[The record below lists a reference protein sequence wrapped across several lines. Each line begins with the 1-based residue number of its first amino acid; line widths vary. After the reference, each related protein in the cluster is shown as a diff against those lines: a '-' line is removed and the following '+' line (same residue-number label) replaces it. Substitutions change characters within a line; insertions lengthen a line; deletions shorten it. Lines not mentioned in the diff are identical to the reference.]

1 MAMNYTYSDS
11 RNTYQRE
18 EQRREQERASA
29 PKQCPHCQAPINLN
43 LGHWEKVRYHCGSDR
58 CRAAAY
64 RHRKANRLQAA
75 REAANAR
82 INDYAA
88 GLPAEQAMAV
98 RAMRD
103 VLMSDEPPSYSH
115 GHEQA
120 LAIIAV
126 IDDRRCKH
134 DRIQIL
140 IDNAEAEKRRA
151 AKVQEHY
158 QELEAAYK
166 RRIDELEA
174 EITVYQ
180 MLENAIHG
188 IASEQLRKQPD
199 PLVQPQPWQAEED
212 PDRPR
217 VLAALAQMGAK
228 PYAGQDDDDEPEA
241 EDEEDPEA

>member
-1 MAMNYTYSDS
+1 MAMNTYSDS

-29 PKQCPHCQAPINLN
+29 PKQCPHCQDPINLN

-75 REAANAR
+75 REAAKGR

-88 GLPAEQAMAV
+88 GLPAEQAVAV

-140 IDNAEAEKRRA
+140 IDNAEAEKQRT
-151 AKVQEHY
+151 AKAQEHFK
-158 QELEAAYK
+158 ELEAAYK

-174 EITVYQ
+174 EITIYQ
-180 MLENAIHG
+180 TLENAIHG
-188 IASEQLRKQPD
+188 IASEQLRKQPEQ
-199 PLVQPQPWQAEED
+199 PAQPQPWQEEED

-217 VLAALAQMGAK
+217 VLAALAQIGVK
-228 PYAGQDDDDEPEA
+228 PYVGQEDEREA
-241 EDEEDPEA
+241 EDPEE